1 VYEFLEG
8 VVVRQAPTALV
19 LDVGGV
25 GYSLLIPFGTRFA
38 EGSKA
43 RCWVH
48 LVVREDAHTLYGF
61 EGADQR
67 DLFRLLLTVRGVG
80 PAVALSLL
88 SGLDAPKLVEA
99 ILGEDRAA
107 LTRAKGVGKRTAD
120 QILLDL
126 SERVARFGK
135 EHAFTDAPAPVADDD
150 RRSDAVLAL
159 LSIGYKEKEAGAIVD
174 KLVKADPTL
183 ETEQLIRAALRG

>member
-1 VYEFLEG
+1 MYEFLEG

-19 LDVGGV
+19 LHVGGV

-38 EGSKA
+38 EGQKA

-80 PAVALSLL
+80 PSVALSLL

-99 ILGEDRAA
+99 ILSEDRSA

-135 EHAFTDAPAPVADDD
+135 EHAFTDAPAPEAADD

-174 KLVKADPTL
+174 KLVKDDPKL

>member
-1 VYEFLEG
+1 MYEFLEG
-8 VVVRQAPTALV
+8 DVVRQAPTSLV

-25 GYSLLIPFGTRFA
+25 GYSLSIPFGTRFE
-38 EGSKA
+38 EGQRA

-61 EGADQR
+61 RHADQR

-88 SGLDAPKLVEA
+88 SGLEAPQLVEA
-99 ILGEDRAA
+99 ILNEDRAA

-135 EHAFTDAPAPVADDD
+135 EHAFTDAPAPPATDD
-150 RRSDAVLAL
+150 RRADAVLAL
-159 LSIGYKEKEAGAIVD
+159 LSIGYKEKEAGALVD
-174 KLVKADPTL
+174 KIAGEDPSL
-183 ETEQLIRAALRG
+183 DTEQLIRAALRG

>member
-8 VVVRQAPTALV
+8 VVVRQAPTTLV

-25 GYSLLIPFGTRFA
+25 GYALSIPFGTRFA
-38 EGSKA
+38 EGQRA

-61 EGADQR
+61 EGVDQR

-80 PAVALSLL
+80 PSVALSLL
-88 SGLDAPKLVEA
+88 SGLEAPQLVEA
-99 ILGEDRAA
+99 ILTENRAA

-135 EHAFTDAPAPVADDD
+135 EHAFTDAPAPAAADD
-150 RRSDAVLAL
+150 RKSDAVLAL
-159 LSIGYKEKEAGAIVD
+159 LSIGYKEKEASAIVD
-174 KLVKADPTL
+174 KLVAAEPDL
-183 ETEQLIRAALRG
+183 DTEQLIRAALRG